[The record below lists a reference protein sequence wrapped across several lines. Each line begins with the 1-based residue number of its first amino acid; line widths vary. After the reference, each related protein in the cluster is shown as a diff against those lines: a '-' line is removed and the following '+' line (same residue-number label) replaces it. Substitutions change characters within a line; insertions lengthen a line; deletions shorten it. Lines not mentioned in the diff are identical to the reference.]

1 MGNVRDFWGN
11 IKNGQRTAFFDPVV
25 KPIGRAK
32 KDCWL
37 KRRCLVPP
45 RFPPIPAVRRLFVR
59 KRWCQ
64 KEDTGVGSGAFQWK
78 KLPFPLETTGFVPD
92 VGTDIKERWKG
103 NMRIAKGE
111 YKTDIY
117 CPAFEGNSQSL
128 RGWYGNG

>member
-45 RFPPIPAVRRLFVR
+45 RFPPIPAVRRLFAL
-59 KRWCQ
+59 KSWCQ
-64 KEDTGVGSGAFQWK
+64 KEGTGVGSGAFQ
-78 KLPFPLETTGFVPD
+78 
-92 VGTDIKERWKG
+92 
-103 NMRIAKGE
+103 
-111 YKTDIY
+111 
-117 CPAFEGNSQSL
+117 
-128 RGWYGNG
+128 